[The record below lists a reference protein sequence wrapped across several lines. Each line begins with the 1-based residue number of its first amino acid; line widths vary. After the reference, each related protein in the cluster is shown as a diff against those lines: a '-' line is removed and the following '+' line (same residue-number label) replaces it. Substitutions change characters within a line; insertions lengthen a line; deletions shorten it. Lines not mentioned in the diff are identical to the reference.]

1 MSYIICSNIENSETV
16 GKGGFDD
23 PAQFTNHFQSP
34 LIIEPNSEVAVES
47 VKIDRAQEWSIKKN
61 DIFFL
66 YYGPEQEDDPA
77 RTLVLSKDVTKNGVR
92 IKIKE
97 GSYTA
102 EGFARAIEVAI
113 NDSPIGQEIYG
124 TASVTTIADA
134 SSKQFKGFNI
144 QIEARAT
151 PAEMSAGLLP
161 ADFKEAN
168 GATIGRKANPAN
180 GPAFTYLDA
189 LKSLVCDVDSTDSFS
204 GANGDNR
211 MFTECAVKLP
221 DLPLSQNGGEMHI
234 KTTGATGGSYCI
246 GLSRPNSAYVRNGFP
261 SIFTGRPNDG
271 TGSTKQR
278 NELCMMDMWV
288 QYNKAADDGA
298 CRLQIFTWGFDPNQ
312 GINNTGNWNIK
323 EIKYY
328 DAIANSGVTQAAPL
342 TSAELTT
349 LLVEGVKFSIDGDE
363 VKCSLVK
370 SDRTE
375 IVLIDSK
382 TTAQF
387 YRQYNFAPLSNSTET
402 LIPVFM
408 MDTDT
413 DRLIIETLIAHSAI
427 PGWKSPKETSQ
438 ALGINFY
445 PRGNRTGGGGVAL
458 IAGSDWY
465 TRAELTRNVADELRY
480 NERRPSILWG
490 GTNVANNYGGLYKY
504 ENYVASISPY
514 VPVIVSGAEIRDFA
528 EEDFAQKLY
537 VIPLPNNEAN
547 MSRALGFGKWSVIE
561 YSIFGDSSILNT
573 KALVSF
579 DTAEFTVHSAFIR
592 VNDLAVQTYNGNTS
606 SRSNIIYHI
615 PRFTNDGRQFGELYF
630 NAPEKTYLKLNNTEK
645 IMLNQISIDIVGRA
659 ERIVNDLT
667 GCSIVTLHIRK
678 AQH

>member
-1 MSYIICSNIENSETV
+1 MSYIICSNIENSDTV

-34 LIIEPNSEVAVES
+34 LIIEANSEVAVES
-47 VKIDRAQEWSIKKN
+47 VKIDRSQEWSIKKN

-66 YYGPEQEDDPA
+66 YYGPEQEDDPT

-124 TASVTTIADA
+124 TASVTTIADTN
-134 SSKQFKGFNI
+134 KQFKGFNI

-151 PAEMSAGLLP
+151 PAEMSAGLLLS
-161 ADFKEAN
+161 DFKEAN
-168 GATIGRKANPAN
+168 GATIGRKANPDN
-180 GPAFTYLDA
+180 GPPFSYVDA
-189 LKSLVCDVDSTDSFS
+189 LKSLVCDVDSTDSFT

-211 MFTECAVKLP
+211 MYTECAVKLP
-221 DLPLSQNGGEMHI
+221 DLPLSQNGGEMYI

-288 QYNKAADDGA
+288 QYNKEATAGA
-298 CRLQIFTWGFDPNQ
+298 GKLQIFQWGYNT
-312 GINNTGNWNIK
+312 GTGNWTVK

-328 DAIANSGVTQAAPL
+328 DAIANSGVTQAGPL
-342 TSAELTT
+342 TTAELTT

-370 SDRTE
+370 TDLTE

-382 TTAQF
+382 TTAQT
-387 YRQYNFAPLSNSTET
+387 YREFNFAPLSNSSET

-408 MDTDT
+408 MDVNA

-438 ALGINFY
+438 ALGTVNLY
-445 PRGNRTGGGGVAL
+445 PLGNRANGGVAL

-465 TRAELTRNVADELRY
+465 TQAELRRNVADELKY
-480 NERRPSILWG
+480 NQLRPSILWG
-490 GTNVANNYGGLYKY
+490 GTGPANNYGGQYTY
-504 ENYVASISPY
+504 ENYTASVSPY
-514 VPVIVSGAEIRDFA
+514 VPVIISGPEIRDPL
-528 EEDFAQKLY
+528 ENDFNQKLY

-561 YSIFGDSSILNT
+561 YSVFGDGSILNT
-573 KALVSF
+573 KALLSF

-645 IMLNQISIDIVGRA
+645 IMLNQISIDIVGRS
-659 ERIVNDLT
+659 ERIVDDLT

-678 AQH
+678 ARN